1 MPRRNAKDSE
11 VHAYQFIKE
20 ELRLLGWD
28 VRNPER
34 ADSGQVWTQHE
45 ALHNPA
51 IKEGLKGRV
60 PENVVKVSNN
70 VLWVFEAKRSHQ
82 ELNKALA
89 EAEDYARGF
98 EGNDTYGARFIS
110 GIAGND
116 IDLFLVRTKY
126 FNGTE
131 FVPITLNGVEAT
143 GLLSQTAIQKILETG
158 QPDIADPEID
168 EQLFIS
174 KAEEINQ
181 ILHLGAVNPHQRAG
195 VMAALLLAQG
205 SDTGPNLNEPRP
217 DILIRD
223 INSRVQSILHTQ
235 GKPEFAEYINIAL
248 PSTPDN
254 HVKLRRA
261 LVDTLQELNNLNI
274 RSAMNSGADWLGAFY
289 EVFLKYASWAQDLGI
304 VLTPRHLTRWVA
316 DVLDIQVNDIVYDP
330 TCGTGGFLVA
340 AFDCVK
346 QKATPEQVGRF
357 KQYGVFGIEQ
367 DDGVAALAVV
377 NMIFRGDGKN
387 NIQEG
392 NCFAKNLTT
401 HSENGVATAQYVS
414 EPTDSQAVTKV
425 MMNPPFALKRSDE
438 KEFKFIDQALSQ
450 MAHGGV
456 LFSVLPYSV
465 MVKPGQYE
473 TWRKKWLLPNNTL
486 LAVVT
491 LPPDVFYPVGVTTVG
506 VFIRKGIPHRPEQE
520 VLWVRALTD
529 GLLKRKRKRLPHPRA
544 TNDLEKVRSLVRAF
558 IHDPAIPAQPV
569 DQFQRATPIN
579 FDDDRMELVPEAYL
593 TQALPS
599 EESIKDA
606 LNESVRHTFAYL
618 VKIDHAHATAN
629 VGSTPH
635 NPLPYP
641 PAEWKPVLASD
652 VFNIERGHFHS
663 IADLD
668 PGPHITISRI
678 SADNGFV
685 GFFDP
690 PEGAQEWPAGT
701 ITVSTVT
708 GDAFAQ
714 PVPFIATDNVV
725 MLTPKA
731 GNEGFTPASLT
742 FAAQML
748 NMVKWRYSY
757 GRQCYQ
763 NRFSKTE
770 FVLPVTSGGEL
781 DYPYMEAVVG
791 QAPYWP
797 LVQNSFQV
805 SAMGKK

>member
-1 MPRRNAKDSE
+1 MPRPTAQDSE
-11 VHAYQFIKE
+11 VHAYQFIKD

-34 ADSGQVWTQHE
+34 ADGGQVWTQNE
-45 ALHNPA
+45 SLHNPA
-51 IKEGLKGRV
+51 IRESLGNDK
-60 PENVVKVSNN
+60 PENIVKVTNS

-82 ELNKALA
+82 ELDRALG
-89 EAEDYARGF
+89 EAEDYARAF
-98 EGNDTYGARFIS
+98 EDNDTYQAKFIS
-110 GIAGND
+110 GVAGND
-116 IDLFLVRTKY
+116 IDLFLVRTKF

-131 FVPITLNGVEAT
+131 FVPVTLNEVETT
-143 GLLSQTAIQKILETG
+143 GLLSQATVRRILETES
-158 QPDIADPEID
+158 PDIADPEID
-168 EQLFIS
+168 EHLFIS
-174 KAEEINQ
+174 KAEHINQ

-195 VMAALLLAQG
+195 VMAALLLAQV
-205 SDTGPNLNEPRP
+205 SDTGPNLDESRP

-235 GKPEFAEYINIAL
+235 GKPEFAEYISIAL

-274 RSAMNSGADWLGAFY
+274 RSAMNSGADWLGTFY

-304 VLTPRHLTRWVA
+304 VLTPRHLTRWAA

-340 AFDCVK
+340 AFDSVK
-346 QKATPEQVGRF
+346 RRATSEQLGRF
-357 KQYGVFGIEQ
+357 KQHGVFGIEQ

-392 NCFAKNLTT
+392 NCFAKHLTA
-401 HSENGVATAQYVS
+401 HSDRGVATAKYVAA
-414 EPTDSQAVTKV
+414 PTDSQPVTKV
-425 MMNPPFALKRSDE
+425 MMNPPFALRRSDE
-438 KEFKFIDQALSQ
+438 KEFRFIDQALSQ

-473 TWRKKWLLPNNTL
+473 TWRRRSLLPNNTL

-491 LPPDVFYPVGVTTVG
+491 FPPDVFYPVGVTTVG
-506 VFIRKGIPHRPEQE
+506 VFIRKGVPHPPEQD

-544 TNDLEKVRSLVRAF
+544 TNDLQSVRSLVKAF
-558 IHDPAIPAQPV
+558 IRDPALPVQTV
-569 DQFQRATPIN
+569 DQFQRAAPVELA
-579 FDDDRMELVPEAYL
+579 DDKMELVPEVYL

-599 EESIKDA
+599 ERSILNALKKSIRES
-606 LNESVRHTFAYL
+606 FAYL
-618 VKIDHAHATAN
+618 VKIDQASIVTS
-629 VGSTPH
+629 VDSTP
-635 NPLPYP
+635 PDCSLLPQ
-641 PAEWKPVLASD
+641 PAAWKQFLAGD
-652 VFNIERGHFHS
+652 VFNIKRGHFHS

-668 PGPHITISRI
+668 PGPNITISRI
-678 SADNGFV
+678 SSDNGLV
-685 GFFDP
+685 GFFEAPD
-690 PEGAQEWPAGT
+690 GAEEWPAGT

-725 MLTPKA
+725 MCAPK
-731 GNEGFTPASLT
+731 GEYDGFTPASLT

-748 NMVKWRYSY
+748 NMVRWRFSY

-763 NRFSKTE
+763 SRFAKTE
-770 FVLPVTSGGEL
+770 FALPVTRDGGL
-781 DYPYMEAVVG
+781 DYAYMEAVVN
-791 QAPYWP
+791 QIPYWP
-797 LVQNSFQV
+797 LVQDSWQKNPR
-805 SAMGKK
+805 